1 MWIIRWAFIAIVII
15 VVLGFSLQNTEKV
28 TVQLLHYHY
37 TDVPLFLVIYVAFC
51 FGIFVYLLVAV
62 FHQLQLR
69 SEISHLRKENRKLQ
83 RELDDM
89 RNLSLGDDIEEGS
102 SEGGGM

>member
-15 VVLGFSLQNTEKV
+15 VVLGFSLQNSEKV
-28 TVQLLHYHY
+28 TVQLLSYQSM
-37 TDVPLFLVIYVAFC
+37 DVPLFLVTYVAFC

-69 SEISHLRKENRKLQ
+69 SEISHLRKQNKKLQ

-89 RNLSLGDDIEEGS
+89 RKLSLGDDLEEGS
-102 SEGGGM
+102 PEEGGM